1 MNDTITSSAS
11 SNGSKKVTKSVK
23 FVDGNCKDDT
33 TNSSATAYSTNSASS
48 DGNVDSDDKSTTLIL
63 RFADGCDKHLSV
75 LITESMTGIII
86 IIIIIIITIIITTII
101 TIINSIRLD
110 TTSKRFEV
118 FIC

>member
-23 FVDGNCKDDT
+23 FVDGNCKVNT
-33 TNSSATAYSTNSASS
+33 SKSSATAYSTNSASS
-48 DGNVDSDDKSTTLIL
+48 DENMDSDNKSTTLIL

-75 LITESMTGIII
+75 LITESMTG